1 MGWMTR
7 SDIVL
12 LGIAAYIAVTVL
24 VRLMQ
29 RRRDELVADVQR
41 QVDAH
46 RHSGKKRTGGSSGE
60 RRDAA

>member
-1 MGWMTR
+1 MEWMTR
-7 SDIVL
+7 SDVIL
-12 LGIAAYIAVTVL
+12 LGIAAYIAVTSL

-29 RRRDELVADVQR
+29 RRRDQLVADVQR

-46 RHSGKKRTGGSSGE
+46 RLSGKKRSGDGSGE